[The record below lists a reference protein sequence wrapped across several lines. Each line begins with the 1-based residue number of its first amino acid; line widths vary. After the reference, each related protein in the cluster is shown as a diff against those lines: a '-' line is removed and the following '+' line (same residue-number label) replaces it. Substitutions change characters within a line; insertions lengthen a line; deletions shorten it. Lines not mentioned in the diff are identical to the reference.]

1 MWIPATSRHRYHFEN
16 RFVMALYSVAVGYNQ
31 GIHKGEKRTMADR
44 HNPEHYTTSL
54 RMQANNGRL
63 LEMLAKRLGVPKNT
77 VVVLGLQALA
87 KEHGIPINAEESAGN
102 DSA

>member
-1 MWIPATSRHRYHFEN
+1 
-16 RFVMALYSVAVGYNQ
+16 
-31 GIHKGEKRTMADR
+31 MADR

-54 RMQANNGRL
+54 RMQPTNGRL

-87 KEHGIPINAEESAGN
+87 KEHGIPIPGEDVRSNTGT
-102 DSA
+102 DSVA